1 MSYRRFH
8 LSEVFGAPY
17 VGTRRLN
24 QKPWF
29 ADDQPQLRP
38 ETTRKVSQRRIPK
51 MTKLQTRRSTHKT
64 DPHENGEF
72 YLGIGHQN
80 GDSCPPSAFEWAPT
94 PKIPSHLA
102 LGIPHATAEAPNFL
116 FFLRDRAVSDH
127 GTRHRPTQR
136 RPLGTKGG
144 ALTGRLP
151 KKEPRATGGVSTQ
164 LPQPLN
170 SSQPPPSPLNSP
182 NSFPPNTPRV

>member
-64 DPHENGEF
+64 DPHENGEL

-94 PKIPSHLA
+94 PEIPSHLA
-102 LGIPHATAEAPNFL
+102 LGIPHATADAPI
-116 FFLRDRAVSDH
+116 FFFSCGKGRCLIKEQDIVQLR
-127 GTRHRPTQR
+127 
-136 RPLGTKGG
+136 G
-144 ALTGRLP
+144 ALWEQRGALFDGT
-151 KKEPRATGGVSTQ
+151 TS
-164 LPQPLN
+164 
-170 SSQPPPSPLNSP
+170 
-182 NSFPPNTPRV
+182 